1 MSLSKRIDNR
11 KKDILI
17 LCKEP
22 TQGLEHILSTEKL
35 YSVYFSEENIKFC
48 LSFYYNGANS
58 YVMVFGTLSNVNPL
72 ECFSM
77 NNQECKVRAEI
88 VNLNINELLFYPFSI
103 KTSKC
108 GGSCNNINDPYAK
121 LCVHDVVEN
130 LSIKVFNLMSRANET
145 GI

>member
-35 YSVYFSEENIKFC
+35 YSVYFSEENIQFC

-58 YVMVFGTLSNVNPL
+58 YFFVNG
-72 ECFSM
+72 
-77 NNQECKVRAEI
+77 REI
-88 VNLNINELLFYPFSI
+88 I
-103 KTSKC
+103 KFKAKDSK
-108 GGSCNNINDPYAK
+108 I
-121 LCVHDVVEN
+121 L
-130 LSIKVFNLMSRANET
+130 
-145 GI
+145 